1 MPKLRFNVT
10 IDLGV
15 SHGDD
20 NFILFRQHD
29 IVESLKSK
37 DDSEMTKK
45 LIAMWTHFATHG
57 NI

>member
-1 MPKLRFNVT
+1 MT
-10 IDLGV
+10 IDFGV

-20 NFILFRQHD
+20 NFIIYRQDD
-29 IVESLKSK
+29 IVEVHKTK
-37 DDSEMTKK
+37 EDADMTKK